1 MQQFLLFCLG
11 LLCLHASHGD
21 QPSRGDQANPGRA
34 HAFGLGAQ
42 QLIDDS
48 RQLTLSQVRRRPDW
62 QPTQAEHPNFGYT
75 DAAIWY
81 QRRITL
87 TEQPLWLWIRYSLL
101 DRVDLYVCPPHTNNA
116 ECDHQ
121 ASGDSLTFNTRAV
134 KHADLLLP
142 IKGQGEVELFLRVHN
157 EGTHQLPAW
166 LLPDAQMH
174 DSLQSYNLLRG
185 GFLAALLVMGLYN
198 LFIFVTTRDRS
209 YLFYSGFVLSF
220 LLLHMTYEGSA
231 FQFLW
236 PQWPV
241 FNEYALPLFFG
252 LNQLAM
258 CAFVSRFLRLAEYS
272 PIMHGAFSVYASLAV
287 LSMLLSL
294 AIPYGWALAF
304 QNLLSTFISVSALT
318 CGLRLWRRG
327 ETAARYFS
335 IAWLVFIV
343 GMVITNVRS
352 LGWLPTNTFT
362 LFSYQLGS
370 FIEII
375 LLSMALGERI
385 ARLQRNE
392 LAARQ
397 QRLQSQE
404 QAIHY
409 LRSFEELYHNSLSG
423 QFQLDDQGRFTKSN
437 PSWRRMLGLAHCDT
451 ERLPPFGQLF
461 HASAMPS
468 FWHTLKQDEQ
478 VQRYVLE
485 RGHDGQRSWLSIT
498 MRRRRQGELAGS
510 NTVWIGSAQ
519 DVTRQYQHELD
530 VRRIQEEKTRSLRQL
545 VMGVAHEMNT
555 PLGNIQMAQ
564 SFLAENIAA
573 VRDDDLRLQLQ
584 AASQHIDQGVIRL
597 KDLNQVMKNSALVDE
612 QPSPELI
619 QLQHWF
625 SHWRRETLR
634 LDPELA
640 LIITVDTDAS
650 QWQGNSDALE
660 RVLNQLLDNSLRHN
674 PQLASTHTLTI
685 DVQVSQ
691 QAQQLSVHYQD
702 NGCGIAADEREL
714 VFLPFYTTRRQQ
726 AGSCGL
732 GLYESYN
739 LVTQVLNGNIQ
750 WGDGPG
756 FDLCLLLP
764 VEARASAEAAPALP
778 V

>member
-1 MQQFLLFCLG
+1 VQHFLFFCLG
-11 LLCLHASHGD
+11 LLCLHASHAD
-21 QPSRGDQANPGRA
+21 QPSRGDQLSHDAP

-48 RQLTLSQVRRRPDW
+48 RQLTLSQVRQRQDW

-81 QRRITL
+81 QRRVTL

-101 DRVDLYVCPPHTNNA
+101 DRVDLYVCPPHSNNA
-116 ECDHQ
+116 GCEHQ
-121 ASGDSLTFNTRAV
+121 ASGDSLTFNNRAV

-166 LLPDAQMH
+166 LLPDDEMH

-209 YLFYSGFVLSF
+209 YLLYSGFVLSF

-272 PIMHGAFSVYASLAV
+272 PIMHGAFSVYASLAA

-304 QNLLSTFISVSALT
+304 QNLLSTFISVSALA

-352 LGWLPTNTFT
+352 LGWLPTTTFT

-423 QFQLDDQGRFTKSN
+423 QFQLDEQGRFTKSN

-451 ERLPPFGQLF
+451 ERLPPFGHLF
-461 HASAMPS
+461 HASAMSS

-485 RGHDGQRSWLSIT
+485 RGHDEQRSWLSIT

-640 LIITVDTDAS
+640 LTITVDTDVS

-674 PQLASTHTLTI
+674 PQLASNHKLTI

-691 QAQQLSVHYQD
+691 QAQLLSVHYQD
-702 NGCGIAADEREL
+702 NGCGIAANEREL

-739 LVTQVLNGNIQ
+739 LVTQVLNGTIQ

-756 FDLCLLLP
+756 FDLRLLLP
-764 VEARASAEAAPALP
+764 VEAQANTEAAPALP